1 MVEKV
6 LTIGIPIYNM
16 EKLLSRCLDSVVASK
31 YIDKLDIIAVNDG
44 SVDKSLEIAQGY
56 QQRYPNSVR
65 VIDKPNGGWGTA
77 INKSI
82 ELAEGKYYKSLDSD
96 DWFNTSELDEFIPLL
111 EQIDCDMVITDF
123 NEVNERGDIRVM
135 PAHGIA
141 DKPMLLE
148 EYLKTTNM
156 HGRPIHAIT
165 FRTAFLQEIQF
176 EVMPKYY
183 ADLDYI
189 LTPQL
194 SINEVCVL
202 HLNIYQYFCGRAGQS
217 VSVEGYNKHF
227 QDYINVTL
235 KLLNVSAMAK
245 DKSPY
250 LYQFYINNI
259 YGMIVFCYRLL
270 MMNKYQR
277 QNPESK
283 KILKDFDKTLQER
296 NYELYE
302 LVGNKKAFG
311 ILPYIWLWRRTGLNI
326 FSIIRI

>member
-1 MVEKV
+1 MVEKI

-16 EKLLSRCLDSVVASK
+16 EALLSRCLDSVIASK

-44 SVDKSLEIAQGY
+44 SVDKSLEIAQCY
-56 QQRYPNSVR
+56 QERYPNSVR

-82 ELAEGKYYKSLDSD
+82 ELAKGKYYKSLDSD
-96 DWFNTSELDEFIPLL
+96 DWFDTKELDEFIPLL

-135 PAHGIA
+135 PARGIA
-141 DKPMLLE
+141 DKPMYLE

-156 HGRPIHAIT
+156 YCPPIHAIT
-165 FRTAFLQEIQF
+165 FRTEFLQEIHF

-189 LTPQL
+189 LTPLL
-194 SINEVCVL
+194 SIKDVCVL
-202 HLNIYQYFCGRAGQS
+202 HLNIYQYFYGRAGQS

-250 LYQFYINNI
+250 LYQSYINHI
-259 YGMIVFCYRLL
+259 YIMIVFCYRLL

-277 QNPESK
+277 HNPESIR
-283 KILKDFDKTLQER
+283 ILKNFDKTLQES

-302 LVGNKKAFG
+302 LAGKKKAFG
-311 ILPYIWLWRRTGLNI
+311 IFPYIWLWRRTGLNI
-326 FSIIRI
+326 FSIIRV